1 MSIVV
6 GGEYLVF
13 ASSKKSF
20 IEELVYGKGSF
31 ENKDYVSVTVSET
44 MRNGSYIIR
53 PQNEEEVEMLEGAAY
68 ADDDEI
74 FEFQG
79 FEDIEF
85 QESYDGCGIDYETEG
100 MGAEEEEELLEELY
114 DSEDWPDE
122 FFSKKGFEEVDARS
136 YIIGAVDIESV

>member
-53 PQNEEEVEMLEGAAY
+53 PQNEEEVEMLEGSAY

-74 FEFQG
+74 FEFQS

-100 MGAEEEEELLEELY
+100 MGEEEEEELLEELY

-122 FFSKKGFEEVDARS
+122 FFSKKGFEEVDSRS

>member
-53 PQNEEEVEMLEGAAY
+53 PQNEEEVEMLEGSAY

-74 FEFQG
+74 FEFQS
-79 FEDIEF
+79 FEDVEF

-100 MGAEEEEELLEELY
+100 MGEEEEEELLEELY

-122 FFSKKGFEEVDARS
+122 FFSKKGFEEVDSRS

>member
-1 MSIVV
+1 MSIEV
-6 GGEYLVF
+6 GGEYRVF

-20 IEELVYGKGSF
+20 IEELVFAKGSF
-31 ENKDYVSVTVSET
+31 DNKDYVSVTVSET

-53 PQNEEEVEMLEGAAY
+53 PQNEEEVEWLESASY

-74 FEFQG
+74 FEFQS

-85 QESYDGCGIDYETEG
+85 EESYDCCGVDYEIEG
-100 MGAEEEEELLEELY
+100 MGADEEEEFLDELY

-122 FFSKKGFEEVDARS
+122 FLGKKGFEEVDARS